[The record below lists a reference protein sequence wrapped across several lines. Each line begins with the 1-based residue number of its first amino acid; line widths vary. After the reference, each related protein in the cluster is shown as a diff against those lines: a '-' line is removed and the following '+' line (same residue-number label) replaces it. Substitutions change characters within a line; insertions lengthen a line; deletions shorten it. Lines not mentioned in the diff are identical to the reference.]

1 MNLIVARVLISLVW
15 LVGLI
20 ALWRG
25 AKSRPNSPW
34 AVTAALCLLG
44 LATVSGMES
53 WPTKLLPRALQLPR
67 AASEGMIRTSARDSG
82 TLVALRAA
90 VIATEL
96 RSSQQTANAQV
107 LKGQFDAEVR
117 RLTEENEALRATPE
131 QQAASIFDLSRNLAT
146 SADAERLS
154 AAIVRFIEVNPQH
167 PSCEQLRMVRSSLA
181 FRREALKKLEA
192 QAAAEAAA
200 QEIAGKMT
208 EVNDTRLSESLN
220 GTIAALP
227 QVDLSNA
234 LKDPDLERGRAVTWR
249 GLILRIERK
258 GRFIEGTM
266 GVGGTLIYFVTSG
279 TTFGVEDGRYAEF
292 SGVFTQR
299 VTLKPR
305 SRYDSRALVAVGYFR
320 YQN

>member
-1 MNLIVARVLISLVW
+1 
-15 LVGLI
+15 
-20 ALWRG
+20 
-25 AKSRPNSPW
+25 
-34 AVTAALCLLG
+34 
-44 LATVSGMES
+44 
-53 WPTKLLPRALQLPR
+53 
-67 AASEGMIRTSARDSG
+67 
-82 TLVALRAA
+82 
-90 VIATEL
+90 
-96 RSSQQTANAQV
+96 
-107 LKGQFDAEVR
+107 
-117 RLTEENEALRATPE
+117 
-131 QQAASIFDLSRNLAT
+131 
-146 SADAERLS
+146 
-154 AAIVRFIEVNPQH
+154 
-167 PSCEQLRMVRSSLA
+167 MVRSSLA

-220 GTIAALP
+220 GTIADYLVEKGLRYDEIAALP
-227 QVDLSNA
+227 RVDLSNA